1 MRGDFGGYFRELDE
15 ILGVAF
21 TPVLKWILY
30 GCTGVF
36 LAEIFLGDLVVY
48 ALGASLKS
56 TILGG
61 QVWQLVTYAFVHGS
75 FGHFFFNLFA
85 LWMFG
90 KRLEGAWGSER
101 FVRLCVAAALGAV
114 LAQFVS
120 SAALGRMD
128 SRIIGISGVV
138 YAVLVVYAMRY
149 PDEVIYFNFL
159 IPMKVKYF
167 VALLGILAFFSA
179 TGSSGGGVAHLAHL
193 GGMVVGFLFV
203 RFPRAFDSIPLPRLG
218 RSRRG
223 PSRFRDL

>member
-1 MRGDFGGYFRELDE
+1 M
-15 ILGVAF
+15 
-21 TPVLKWILY
+21 
-30 GCTGVF
+30 
-36 LAEIFLGDLVVY
+36 Y
-48 ALGASLKS
+48 ALGASLGS
-56 TILGG
+56 TIFRG

-75 FGHFFFNLFA
+75 FGHLFFNLFA

-101 FVRLCVAAALGAV
+101 FVRLCLAAALGAV
-114 LAQFVS
+114 LAQFV
-120 SAALGRMD
+120 ATAMLGHVD

-149 PDEVIYFNFL
+149 PDEVIYFNFF

-167 VALLGILAFFSA
+167 VALLGIMAFLSA
-179 TGSSGGGVAHLAHL
+179 SGSSGGGVAHLAHL